1 MILPHMLDCR
11 VICTLYIS
19 LSNLPLEYFWK
30 SDRPLRSRCDSRGQD
45 PNIRHKRVMQRKVR
59 RLDIPTKSALLS
71 FFLLSLGGSLAIKVQ
86 SYLNVPLG
94 FLH

>member
-1 MILPHMLDCR
+1 
-11 VICTLYIS
+11 
-19 LSNLPLEYFWK
+19 
-30 SDRPLRSRCDSRGQD
+30 
-45 PNIRHKRVMQRKVR
+45 MQRKVR